1 LDQNGLIWTPVWRK
15 VGESFW
21 LRSEFGSV
29 ILLSTEN
36 NEMKPN
42 KYRTPS
48 SLSKEDPLPKKNRSL
63 RRYIEALE
71 RKAGRRASD
80 ISLEEVRAILKK
92 VGPLSPLITEMRHA
106 R

>member
-1 LDQNGLIWTPVWRK
+1 MKLNKHRIPTPLW
-15 VGESFW
+15 
-21 LRSEFGSV
+21 
-29 ILLSTEN
+29 
-36 NEMKPN
+36 
-42 KYRTPS
+42 
-48 SLSKEDPLPKKNRSL
+48 KEDPLPKKNRSL

-71 RKAGRRASD
+71 RKVGRRASD